1 MGERHMPPHHLLRW
15 VFETCETYITAET
28 YTTAKGVLD
37 NTPVARPDN
46 PDSRAMAVHTTV
58 GGGDYAQVAVDAK
71 HKTIVE
77 QAV

>member
-1 MGERHMPPHHLLRW
+1 VNVTCRRIICCVEYLRL
-15 VFETCETYITAET
+15 EKTYITAEI
-28 YTTAKGVLD
+28 YTTAKVVLD
-37 NTPVARPDN
+37 NTPVARPDD
-46 PDSRAMAVHTTV
+46 PDSRVMAAHTTV